1 MKTIDEVIKN
11 KLNGLYYGNRLIL
24 PFHAY
29 FLKVIVDDEIII
41 DFSPS
46 AKGINIVEEEN
57 FTSLYLLD
65 YKDLKSSVS
74 KYETVKILAVDK
86 GKNIFDT
93 DNHKKI
99 VVYLEEKHKVRIEE
113 ADEDILFIE

>member
-46 AKGINIVEEEN
+46 AKGINIVEEKN

-74 KYETVKILAVDK
+74 KYEAVKILAVDK

-93 DNHKKI
+93 GNHKKI
-99 VVYLEEKHKVRIEE
+99 VVYLKEKHKVRIEE